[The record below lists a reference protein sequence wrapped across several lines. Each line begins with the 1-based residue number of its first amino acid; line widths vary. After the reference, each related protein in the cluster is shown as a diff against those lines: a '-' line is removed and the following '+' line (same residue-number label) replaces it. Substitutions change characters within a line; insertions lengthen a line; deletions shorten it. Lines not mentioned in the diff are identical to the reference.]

1 MRRIEPPTLVVSDA
15 LELARVERVSLSPAQ
30 EILVLPRT
38 ERVKWVPGA
47 GEKWRRAT
55 GAAPLEPF
63 GATEVDG
70 LRPYRQGTPAS
81 RIHWAA
87 FARGAG
93 LLERRLRADT
103 ETRPLVV
110 VDARVDESAHSSEHL
125 DAAVRA
131 AASLVLEL
139 GTRTGCGLLLPGEYR
154 PLEVESDLIA
164 WPVARARLALVEGGP
179 GTRAPGLAPGA
190 RSAQVLYVAAA
201 AHARLPPGLAGA
213 GVRAAILVVPK
224 GLANQP
230 RQRASFEV
238 AGCVG
243 FVVGAGRRVQGAR
256 SVSTNTQVAVLAPLR
271 KDQGP
276 RPRAIAKGHDRPLI
290 RLLSFGALGLYGVV
304 RWGTLMNPAPTGRL
318 LGLLAVALLL
328 AGLGPV
334 LVERERAGA
343 ALRGATEPLTALGAP
358 IALIAILAVFPIS
371 GVPLSWTI
379 HLRVADTANGIGQG
393 LSALPGIFVPYAG
406 INQWVRVTML
416 LGAAVLLLDAALPPG
431 VRAGPRSG
439 ICAARAPLCR

>member
-1 MRRIEPPTLVVSDA
+1 MKRAGAVAVSGLVLILVALMFNAAPLFVPGIALMLLGIAAPAWVTLAAGSARIERTLESERVIEDEPIEATIEVRRGPWGLPGAAVEDPLAGDPISIRGPMSIVSGGSSASVRIVASFPRRGMRQIDPPTLIVSDA
-15 LELARVERVSLSPAQ
+15 LELARVERVSPSPAQ

-154 PLEVESDLIA
+154 PLEVETDLIA
-164 WPVARARLALVEGGP
+164 WPVAHARLALIEGGP
-179 GTRAPGLAPGA
+179 QARAPGLAPGA

-201 AHARLPPGLAGA
+201 AHARLPAGLAGA

-224 GLANQP
+224 ALANQP
-230 RQRASFEV
+230 RQQASFEV

-243 FVVGAGRRVQGAR
+243 FVVGAGRRV
-256 SVSTNTQVAVLAPLR
+256 
-271 KDQGP
+271 
-276 RPRAIAKGHDRPLI
+276 
-290 RLLSFGALGLYGVV
+290 
-304 RWGTLMNPAPTGRL
+304 
-318 LGLLAVALLL
+318 
-328 AGLGPV
+328 
-334 LVERERAGA
+334 RER
-343 ALRGATEPLTALGAP
+343 
-358 IALIAILAVFPIS
+358 
-371 GVPLSWTI
+371 
-379 HLRVADTANGIGQG
+379 VA
-393 LSALPGIFVPYAG
+393 
-406 INQWVRVTML
+406 
-416 LGAAVLLLDAALPPG
+416 
-431 VRAGPRSG
+431 
-439 ICAARAPLCR
+439 

>member
-1 MRRIEPPTLVVSDA
+1 MKRAGAAAVAGLALILIALAFEAAPLFVPGVALVALGVAAPAWVTLAAGSATIERKLESERVVEDEPIEATIEVRRGPWGLPGAAVEDPLAGEPISIRGPMSITSGGSSASVRIVASFPRRGVRRIEPPTLIVSDA
-15 LELARVERVSLSPAQ
+15 LDLARVERVSASPAQ

-81 RIHWAA
+81 RIHWPA

-110 VDARVDESAHSSEHL
+110 VDARTDESPHSTEHL

-154 PLEVESDLIA
+154 PLEIEKDLIA
-164 WPVARARLALVEGGP
+164 WPVAHARLALIEGGP

-190 RSAQVLYVAAA
+190 RSAQVVYVAATP
-201 AHARLPPGLAGA
+201 HARLPAGLAGA

-224 GLANQP
+224 AVANHP
-230 RQRASFEV
+230 RQQASFEV

-243 FVVGAGRRVQGAR
+243 FVVGAGRRV
-256 SVSTNTQVAVLAPLR
+256 
-271 KDQGP
+271 
-276 RPRAIAKGHDRPLI
+276 
-290 RLLSFGALGLYGVV
+290 
-304 RWGTLMNPAPTGRL
+304 
-318 LGLLAVALLL
+318 
-328 AGLGPV
+328 
-334 LVERERAGA
+334 RERAA
-343 ALRGATEPLTALGAP
+343 
-358 IALIAILAVFPIS
+358 
-371 GVPLSWTI
+371 
-379 HLRVADTANGIGQG
+379 
-393 LSALPGIFVPYAG
+393 
-406 INQWVRVTML
+406 
-416 LGAAVLLLDAALPPG
+416 
-431 VRAGPRSG
+431 
-439 ICAARAPLCR
+439 

>member
-1 MRRIEPPTLVVSDA
+1 VKRAGAVAVSGLVLILVALTFEAAPLFVPGVAITLLGIVAPAWVTLAARGASIERTLGSERVIEDEPIEATIEVRRGPWGLPGAVVEDPLAGDAISIRGPMSMISGGSSASVRIVASFPRRGMRRIDPPTLVVSDA
-15 LELARVERVSLSPAQ
+15 LELARAERVSLSPAQ

-93 LLERRLRADT
+93 LLERRLRSDT

-139 GTRTGCGLLLPGEYR
+139 GTRTGCGLLLPGEFR
-154 PLEVESDLIA
+154 PLEVEKDLIA
-164 WPVARARLALVEGGP
+164 WPVAHARLALVEGGP

-201 AHARLPPGLAGA
+201 PHARLPAGLASA

-224 GLANQP
+224 ALANHP
-230 RQRASFEV
+230 RQQASFEV

-243 FVVGAGRRVQGAR
+243 FVVGAGRRV
-256 SVSTNTQVAVLAPLR
+256 
-271 KDQGP
+271 
-276 RPRAIAKGHDRPLI
+276 
-290 RLLSFGALGLYGVV
+290 
-304 RWGTLMNPAPTGRL
+304 
-318 LGLLAVALLL
+318 
-328 AGLGPV
+328 
-334 LVERERAGA
+334 RERAA
-343 ALRGATEPLTALGAP
+343 
-358 IALIAILAVFPIS
+358 
-371 GVPLSWTI
+371 
-379 HLRVADTANGIGQG
+379 
-393 LSALPGIFVPYAG
+393 
-406 INQWVRVTML
+406 
-416 LGAAVLLLDAALPPG
+416 
-431 VRAGPRSG
+431 
-439 ICAARAPLCR
+439 